1 MRLNDALNMINNLNI
16 KAILIGSL
24 VENERNIPN
33 YSGIIHMGQV
43 EHDVIAEYFE
53 IVLIFFVSPT
63 LA

>member
-1 MRLNDALNMINNLNI
+1 MLLLLLFAVVFNNRKGVMRLNDALNMINNLNI

-43 EHDVIAEYFE
+43 G
-53 IVLIFFVSPT
+53 T
-63 LA
+63 